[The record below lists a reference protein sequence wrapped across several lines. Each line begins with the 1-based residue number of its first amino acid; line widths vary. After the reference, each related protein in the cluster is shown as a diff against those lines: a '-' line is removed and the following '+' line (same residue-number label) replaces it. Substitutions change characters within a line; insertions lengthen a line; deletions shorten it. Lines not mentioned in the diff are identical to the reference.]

1 MTWTPVTKPG
11 AGFGAAAVL
20 LAGLAGCGGESVLGL
35 TQIALEGASHLA
47 TGKSMSGHGLSAITG
62 EDCDLSRAL
71 TGEPVCRAA
80 GTPRG
85 DATIGDAAVEPARSA
100 LGAIYLEAAS
110 ARTVLVE
117 PLRVPAFAEVETPLV
132 YVVVASYRSADEA
145 AYVAAGLRE
154 LPAAAAA
161 AASIDGS
168 VFYCVVVGPLDDRLV
183 PVLDARL
190 AAAGITHTFAV
201 ELCPGTLGPPPC
213 FSRPRYRTRLDRG
226 ELAAAEVR

>member
-1 MTWTPVTKPG
+1 MTTPSTTRG
-11 AGFGAAAVL
+11 AVAVV
-20 LAGLAGCGGESVLGL
+20 LAGLAGSLAGCGSGPVLGL
-35 TQIALEGASHLA
+35 TQVALAGASFVA
-47 TGKSMSGHGLSAITG
+47 TGKSIGGHGLSAITG
-62 EDCDLSRAL
+62 EDCDLGRAL

-85 DATIGDAAVEPARSA
+85 DATIDDAAVEPARSA

-132 YVVVASYRSADEA
+132 YVGVASYRGADEA

-161 AASIDGS
+161 ASIDGR
-168 VFYCVVVGPLDDRLV
+168 VFYRVVVGPLDDRLV
-183 PVLDARL
+183 PVLDVRL

-226 ELAAAEVR
+226 ELAAAQVR